1 MLKYSISA
9 LALSCVALTG
19 CATVSVVPGSA
30 TVETAVSQPQ
40 SALRASAEA
49 FQTTAVSRGWIG
61 ETRGFFDLA
70 RVLVEGNPEIS
81 EDTNDYATLIGV
93 GVRSSDDVLAT
104 LTVDAS
110 DAAKALSDVSSD
122 ASAFLSAG
130 IDASSTDIRDDL
142 VSYERVLV
150 QAQQV
155 RRSFIEAALQAN
167 LEENSQVTVLIE
179 QIDAEIDTARGLAD
193 QIAEQY
199 SSRDTASS
207 VS

>member
-1 MLKYSISA
+1 M
-9 LALSCVALTG
+9 
-19 CATVSVVPGSA
+19 
-30 TVETAVSQPQ
+30 
-40 SALRASAEA
+40 
-49 FQTTAVSRGWIG
+49 
-61 ETRGFFDLA
+61 
-70 RVLVEGNPEIS
+70 
-81 EDTNDYATLIGV
+81 
-93 GVRSSDDVLAT
+93 
-104 LTVDAS
+104 
-110 DAAKALSDVSSD
+110 SSD

-193 QIAEQY
+193 QIAGQY